1 MIVRIHRRYLLTLE
15 IPLKVLLKN
24 PKYIIA
30 KFLRVS
36 VKSMIINANKISIDF
51 NDADYA
57 KDSRASVQ
65 SAREGSV
72 SDVGIEYTKDCAVQ
86 KDMEKSIVYTGAEKN
101 KKSVVDEVVENL
113 PGEEFDPADFIS
125 KSMNGRDAG
134 EIEED
139 GTILEEYVASSLER
153 AIERVKSQRH
163 ERNEAIEQQVEDGA
177 KEREYFD
184 EIEQRIKDAAQMAS
198 SVKGMS
204 DASVKY
210 FLENDLRFSPA
221 DIQNSSTVSGRSTYI
236 DDRASF
242 DEMKQQ
248 VENIIENSGMTVD
261 EKNVDTAKLL
271 YENDIPVTGEN
282 IQAYQ
287 ILEELKDVSPE
298 VMMERIMD
306 QVMDGITPE
315 SADLTAI
322 SRAEAGRRL
331 EDLKHVDD
339 AVLRKTFRTEADFI
353 TAKRQLE
360 EIRLTMT
367 IDAARV
373 MENKGIHLDVEN
385 LVEIVDELKRMEQ
398 EACRNF
404 LVEAGVP
411 DSSENI
417 ETAARMMQAR
427 TEILA
432 APVAVY
438 GKTIATAADDTIED
452 IAKAGNALRVQMEGA
467 AESYETVGTE
477 VRKDLGD
484 SISKAF
490 SNVDDILADLQ
501 LEQTEANQRAVRI
514 LAYNRMPLTKENIIS
529 MKEYD
534 DRVTSLIK
542 SLKPQVVTE
551 LIRRQENP
559 LEMNLDE
566 LSEKVSKISEE
577 IYSEDISFRKYIWK
591 LDHRGNISSEERKSM
606 IGIYRLLDKVEKSD
620 GAVIGQVVKEGRE
633 LSFSSLLS
641 AVRSRKSQGMD
652 RRVDDE
658 FGGLKQVVT
667 SGESISD
674 QISAAFGS
682 SIVSK
687 LQKSLSPAV
696 LENRKNTVMEEPL
709 EVLLDECTY
718 SQEAVA
724 ENMRY
729 YDEVAADIRQM
740 AAEGDSQIMEYLK
753 ELELPDSLLNIH
765 IMKSYLEQGGKVFLK
780 QYSKEESERLI
791 DTFDRPEM
799 LWQAFE
805 EMDKEHD
812 EELNAQKS
820 SEDIDHVQIKDIALM
835 AGSISFYR
843 QMRHFQKYEVP
854 IITEH
859 GVTACSVTVRQG
871 KESEKG
877 TVEIS
882 MDSARLGIVQATFK
896 VTKEQVSGFITSE
909 EDDALEMSRELLTNF
924 EKDLEM
930 NGFTMD
936 GGSFAKGRRN
946 SFHSGN
952 KIDETATNDRLY
964 LVAKLFIQNVQRKED
979 EK

>member
-1 MIVRIHRRYLLTLE
+1 M
-15 IPLKVLLKN
+15 LKVLLNN

-36 VKSMIINANKISIDF
+36 VKSMIINANRISIDF
-51 NDADYA
+51 NDTDYA
-57 KDSRASVQ
+57 KGLGVSVQ
-65 SAREGSV
+65 GAREGSV
-72 SDVGIEYTKDCAVQ
+72 SGVGIEYTKDCAVQ
-86 KDMEKSIVYTGAEKN
+86 KDMEESIVYTGAEKN
-101 KKSVVDEVVENL
+101 RKSIVDEVVQHL
-113 PGEEFDPADFIS
+113 PGEEFDPAEFIS
-125 KSMNGRDAG
+125 KSMNGEDAA

-177 KEREYFD
+177 KKREYFD
-184 EIEQRIKDAAQMAS
+184 EIEQRIMDAAQMAS

-221 DIQNSSTVSGRSTYI
+221 DIQNSSAVSGASTYM

-248 VENIIENSGMTVD
+248 VENIIENSGMAVD
-261 EKNVDTAKLL
+261 EKNMDTAKQL

-287 ILEELKDVSPE
+287 VLEELKDVPPD
-298 VMMERIMD
+298 VLADRIMD

-315 SADLTAI
+315 YADLTAI
-322 SRAEAGRRL
+322 SREEAGRRL
-331 EDLKHVDD
+331 ADLKRVDD
-339 AVLRKTFRTEADFI
+339 AALRRTFRTEADFI

-398 EACRNF
+398 EAGLNL
-404 LVEAGVP
+404 LVEAGVA

-417 ETAARMMQAR
+417 ETVVKTMHARAD
-427 TEILA
+427 ILA
-432 APVAVY
+432 APAAVY
-438 GKTIATAADDTIED
+438 AKTIGTAKSDTIQD
-452 IAKAGNALRVQMEGA
+452 IAEAGNTLRIRMEEA
-467 AESYETVGTE
+467 AQSYEAVGTE

-490 SNVDDILADLQ
+490 ANVDDILADLE
-501 LEQTEANQRAVRI
+501 LEQTAANQRAVRI
-514 LAYNRMPLTKENIIS
+514 LAYNRMPLTKENIVS

-534 DRVTSLIK
+534 EQVTSLVK
-542 SLKPQVVTE
+542 SLKPQVVAE

-566 LSEKVSKISEE
+566 LGEKVAKISEE
-577 IYSEDISFRKYIWK
+577 IYSEDISFRKFIWK
-591 LDHRGNISSEERKSM
+591 LDHHGDISSEERKSM

-620 GAVIGQVVKEGRE
+620 GAVIGQVVKEGKE

-652 RRVDDE
+652 RKIDDD
-658 FGGLKQVVT
+658 FGGLGEVIT

-674 QISAAFGS
+674 QISAGFAGS
-682 SIVSK
+682 VVSK
-687 LQKSLSPAV
+687 LQKALSPTV
-696 LENRKNTVMEEPL
+696 LENGKESVMERPL
-709 EVLLDECTY
+709 EVLLDECNY
-718 SQEAVA
+718 RSEATE

-729 YDEVAADIRQM
+729 YDEVAAEIRQL
-740 AAEGDSQIMEYLK
+740 AAEGDSQIMECLK

-765 IMKSYLEQGGKVFLK
+765 IMKSYLEQGGKAFLK
-780 QYSKEESERLI
+780 LYSKEESDRLI
-791 DTFDRPEM
+791 DSFDKPEV
-799 LWQAFE
+799 LWKNFE
-805 EMDKEHD
+805 EMDEEHK
-812 EELNAQKS
+812 EELEAKEN
-820 SEDIDHVQIKDIALM
+820 SENISYAEIKEIALM

-843 QMRHFQKYEVP
+843 QMRSFQKYEVP
-854 IITEH
+854 IVTEH

-882 MDSARLGIVQATFK
+882 MDSSRFGVVHATFK
-896 VTKEQVSGFITSE
+896 VTQEQVSGFITSE
-909 EDDALEMSRELLTNF
+909 EEDSLEMSRELIDRF

-936 GGSFAKGRRN
+936 GENFAKGRRN

-952 KIDETATNDRLY
+952 KANETAANDRLY